1 MLCLTALLYSHCA
14 FCLLYSQSR
23 TKSSMLRPSPLIS
36 VPPIQAEKAWS
47 QNQTQHRK
55 RNFWLSLEQSARKS
69 NGWKSMEIVKTQEK
83 ILSGSS
89 FTGSSRLAF
98 ACRKLGGLSIA
109 LQQCQHQIYS
119 LMTSTSFS
127 FSYPGKLLHFTLSV
141 SLTSSSTGSTGSTA
155 FCCVRGSDKQ
165 SRTKA
170 AQTKVGMAMMVKGS
184 RQPDKNHDIW
194 RKNTQHITQDVWQ
207 YYTKPTHPDPAADA
221 AEAP

>member
-1 MLCLTALLYSHCA
+1 
-14 FCLLYSQSR
+14 
-23 TKSSMLRPSPLIS
+23 
-36 VPPIQAEKAWS
+36 
-47 QNQTQHRK
+47 
-55 RNFWLSLEQSARKS
+55 
-69 NGWKSMEIVKTQEK
+69 MEIVKTQEK

-127 FSYPGKLLHFTLSV
+127 FSDPGKLLHFTLSV
-141 SLTSSSTGSTGSTA
+141 SLTSSSTGSTA

-184 RQPDKNHDIW
+184 RQPDKNHDI
-194 RKNTQHITQDVWQ
+194 
-207 YYTKPTHPDPAADA
+207 
-221 AEAP
+221 